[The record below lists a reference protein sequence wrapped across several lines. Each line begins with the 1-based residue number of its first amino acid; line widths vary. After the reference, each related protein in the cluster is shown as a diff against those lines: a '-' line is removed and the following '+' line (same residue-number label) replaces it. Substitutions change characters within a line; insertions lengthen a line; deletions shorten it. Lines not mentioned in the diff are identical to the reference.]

1 MRKWTY
7 LVAALLMG
15 GVSTSL
21 TSCIDNDEPAGITDL
36 RGAKAELLR
45 AKAAV
50 EQAEAQK
57 KIADAAYTD
66 ALTAI
71 QQEKA
76 KQQALLTELLS
87 AKTDQRKQEIQQ
99 EMALSAEK
107 YKAELYAAQ
116 QNAAQAEA
124 AYKKALIDIELQMLM
139 YKEDQYADALT
150 TFLTTQEF
158 TYTIPIIT
166 IEKNGDEIVYDENGI
181 IKYTIT
187 DEEVKVAGYYE
198 LINRASVA
206 KNELAKLN
214 TELLNLTCKTDLQDL
229 KKENTAYIA
238 YYQGLV
244 EADKEL
250 VAKYKDIQGTDITGW
265 ETKYNEL
272 KQKIEDVEKSL
283 AEKETK
289 LAEDK
294 APINAQITDLQAT
307 MDVRKEVKFTFDV
320 KLSEDVYDELQSAF
334 YSALSNE
341 RYQEIMKSIELQTAE
356 DAEGNITLPN
366 GLTLN
371 LSPNEINALCTTT
384 YTTNADFN
392 GNWIWQ
398 NLIESIQSKAD
409 KGSANNIAQTQQAIK
424 VKETNA
430 KNAKDAYDAEY
441 KVWNELMYG
450 PEGKGN
456 GFLDK
461 ANAYGYK
468 FKEETATNKYDSRNA
483 VIKEIQAYQQLSA
496 EDQAK
501 AENIKTYATKIAT
514 YLSQRYELDG
524 FNPLYT
530 PANGDDPEVRYK
542 EALKSTDAT
551 TQKAALASFISA
563 YNSNP
568 INMIGEVTLTTNEA
582 NSLYTQL
589 TNSTKKIWGS
599 NTYYFYYQDA
609 IGWIQQTIDLKVET
623 ILSAVVSDEWDNQD
637 VYVKEFLNNVYMY
650 GSSQSNFYAPTYGD
664 NQYKHYRSVVG
675 DGLANDYFASAYDLA
690 KAQEELENTNL
701 WEAFAQNLTEINTAN
716 QPAIDKYNT
725 EYAKL
730 QTQLSD
736 LDYTYQQETAELNR
750 TKDGYEEL
758 GTIMKGVIN
767 KANNSD
773 NLDIEP
779 ALEALKNKIIDIEGG
794 LKVTTIEGKESTE
807 YVVGSIAENEA
818 WINYYTNINKL
829 IDEGKYDFE
838 SGLEQQIALK
848 NSQIDAKETEI
859 EVLTKLVEQANEKK
873 DALLKGL
880 TGESSTTTPA
890 E

>member
-45 AKAAV
+45 AKAQV

-107 YKAELYAAQ
+107 YKADLYAAQ

-124 AYKKALIDIELQMLM
+124 AYKQALIDIELQMLM

-166 IEKNGDEIVYDENGI
+166 IEKNGDEIAYDENGI

-187 DEEVKVAGYYE
+187 DKEVKVAGYYE
-198 LINRASVA
+198 LINQASVA

-294 APINAQITDLQAT
+294 APINAQIRDLQAT

-320 KLSEDVYDELQSAF
+320 KLSEEVLNLTMQYIYHNLG
-334 YSALSNE
+334 NE
-341 RYQEIMKSIELQTAE
+341 RINDLYNQIQTQIVI
-356 DAEGNITLPN
+356 DGEGNTTLPN
-366 GLTLN
+366 GLTLSVTPYELDVLLN
-371 LSPNEINALCTTT
+371 TEN
-384 YTTNADFN
+384 YTGGYTL
-392 GNWIWQ
+392 Q
-398 NLIESIQSKAD
+398 SSIQEIAD
-409 KGSANNIAQTQQAIK
+409 KGSANNIAQTQQEIK
-424 VKETNA
+424 VKEANA

-441 KVWNELMYG
+441 KIWSELMYG
-450 PEGKGN
+450 PNNQGN

-461 ANAYGYK
+461 ANAYGYN
-468 FKEETATNKYDSRNA
+468 FKAETATNKYDSRNNI
-483 VIKEIQAYQQLSA
+483 IKDIQAYQLLSSA
-496 EDQAK
+496 DQAK
-501 AENIKTYATKIAT
+501 AENIKNYATKIAT
-514 YLSQRYELDG
+514 YLTQRYELDG
-524 FNPLYT
+524 FNPIYT
-530 PANGDDPEVRYK
+530 AASGNDPEVGYK
-542 EALKSTDAT
+542 EALKSTDSAVQT
-551 TQKAALASFISA
+551 AALNAFISA
-563 YNSNP
+563 YNGNKES
-568 INMIGEVTLTTNEA
+568 MIGNAELNTNIST
-582 NSLYTQL
+582 SLYSQL
-589 TNSTKKIWGS
+589 TASTQKIWGKYVYQMSYNYSSYTWEITNIPQNTDKRLAAIIAEEWEAQDTSVKDYLVKVYLEGENS
-599 NTYYFYYQDA
+599 NFSTWPIDQTY
-609 IGWIQQTIDLKVET
+609 T
-623 ILSAVVSDEWDNQD
+623 SVVS
-637 VYVKEFLNNVYMY
+637 
-650 GSSQSNFYAPTYGD
+650 
-664 NQYKHYRSVVG
+664 

-690 KAQEELENTNL
+690 NAKEELENKDL
-701 WEAFAQNLTEINTAN
+701 WSAFALDLTKTDEVNKSAMN
-716 QPAIDKYNT
+716 EYNT

-750 TKDGYEEL
+750 TQNGYEEL
-758 GTIMKGVIN
+758 ETIMKNVIN
-767 KANNSD
+767 KANNTEGY
-773 NLDIEP
+773 DIEQ